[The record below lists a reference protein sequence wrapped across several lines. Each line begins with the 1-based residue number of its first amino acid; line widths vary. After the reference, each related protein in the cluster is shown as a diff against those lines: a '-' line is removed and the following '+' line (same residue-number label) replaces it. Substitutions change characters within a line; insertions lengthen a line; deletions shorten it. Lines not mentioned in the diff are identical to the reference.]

1 MSDKPHIEPGTMIWV
16 RDDYQSNGA
25 WCLRK
30 FVSYSGYTGV
40 LCEGEPS
47 PNFHF
52 HWDQFSLTDP
62 TEEGQST
69 PIPEFKPGDRVI
81 CIDSSDS
88 LKRLDEGRQYI
99 VTRVRGNEYLDLQDN
114 CGRFYHKWS
123 VKRFRLVE
131 EPTPIPDYSDT
142 ETMDDIKP
150 SPGQEAITREGQA
163 LLDLLLR
170 KNRDYGNS
178 AMTPPILAPTMT
190 PREAIQCRMSDKV
203 RRLERLLGG
212 NQATVNE
219 SIEDTIRDLGGYCI
233 LWLAAED

>member
-16 RDDYQSNGA
+16 RDNDQLTDDWYP
-25 WCLRK
+25 RK
-30 FVSYSGYTGV
+30 FVSYSGYTAV
-40 LCEGEPS
+40 VCESEFNPD
-47 PNFHF
+47 NHF

-62 TEEGQST
+62 TKEDQS
-69 PIPEFKPGDRVI
+69 
-81 CIDSSDS
+81 
-88 LKRLDEGRQYI
+88 
-99 VTRVRGNEYLDLQDN
+99 
-114 CGRFYHKWS
+114 
-123 VKRFRLVE
+123 
-131 EPTPIPDYSDT
+131 TPIPDYSEA

-178 AMTPPILAPTMT
+178 AMTPPILSPTMT